1 MCIDFPGR
9 VIAREGDDALIET
22 DGRVRR
28 ASTLLFPDL
37 AVGEWVYISAG
48 TVFDRLDAGEAA
60 EVSRQLRAAR
70 DDQPSV

>member
-9 VIAREGDDALIET
+9 VVARDGDDALIET
-22 DGRVRR
+22 DGRRRR

-37 AVGEWVYISAG
+37 AVGEWVYVSAG
-48 TVFDRLDAGEAA
+48 TVFDRLDPAEAA

-70 DDQPSV
+70 DAQPSV